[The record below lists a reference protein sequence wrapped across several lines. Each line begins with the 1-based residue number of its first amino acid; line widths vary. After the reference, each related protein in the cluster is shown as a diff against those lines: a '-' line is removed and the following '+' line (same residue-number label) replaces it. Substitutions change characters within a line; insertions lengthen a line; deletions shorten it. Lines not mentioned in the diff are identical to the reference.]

1 MSPLAA
7 ARPLAAVLLLAA
19 ALAGCAS
26 HEEGGAAGELPQ
38 AQPAN
43 WEGGLPGM
51 TPSGPPR

>member
-1 MSPLAA
+1 MTLPTAG
-7 ARPLAAVLLLAA
+7 RPLLAVLLLAA
-19 ALAGCAS
+19 GMAGCAS
-26 HEEGGAAGELPQ
+26 HHEGGEPGDLPQ

>member
-1 MSPLAA
+1 VSRLPA

-19 ALAGCAS
+19 LLSGCAS
-26 HEEGGAAGELPQ
+26 DEEGGQSGDLPQ

>member
-1 MSPLAA
+1 MSRLRA
-7 ARPLAAVLLLAA
+7 ARPLLAVLLLAA
-19 ALAGCAS
+19 TLSGCAS
-26 HEEGGAAGELPQ
+26 HEEGGAEGDLPQ